1 LSKRVVRAIVLIL
14 TDDDEEEEEEEEEE
28 DNHSDDSD
36 AADAK
41 RRSNSMRARVFVQS
55 ATVKMTKKLVYLG
68 FWNFFSF
75 RFCGTGK
82 DTLFISRE
90 ERSSIENARSRF
102 KAHRHKE
109 RERERVRAAFVSRRI
124 FQRGGFYKNKTH
136 FYF

>member
-36 AADAK
+36 DADAK

-68 FWNFFSF
+68 FGTFFKVLWD
-75 RFCGTGK
+75 RERH
-82 DTLFISRE
+82 TLSRE
-90 ERSSIENARSRF
+90 RRGVASRTRALAL
-102 KAHRHKE
+102 KHIVTKRE
-109 RERERVRAAFVSRRI
+109 RERERCFCISSHLLARRLL
-124 FQRGGFYKNKTH
+124 
-136 FYF
+136 

>member
-36 AADAK
+36 DADAK

-68 FWNFFSF
+68 FWNFF
-75 RFCGTGK
+75 
-82 DTLFISRE
+82 
-90 ERSSIENARSRF
+90 
-102 KAHRHKE
+102 
-109 RERERVRAAFVSRRI
+109 
-124 FQRGGFYKNKTH
+124 
-136 FYF
+136 